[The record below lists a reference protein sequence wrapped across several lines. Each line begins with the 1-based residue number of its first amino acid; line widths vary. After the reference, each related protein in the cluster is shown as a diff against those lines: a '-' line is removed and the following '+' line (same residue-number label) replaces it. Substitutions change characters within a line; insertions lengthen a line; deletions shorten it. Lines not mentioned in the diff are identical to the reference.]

1 MMKKMHWISLLCMVS
16 LLAMPLMADA
26 ALKGACGAKPGAA
39 PSGQAAAMGVA
50 PPPGPP
56 VQKVIRPLERAVNF
70 ELEAVVGNDIKTI
83 SLEDYKGKWRV
94 VCFYPADFTFV

>member
-1 MMKKMHWISLLCMVS
+1 MKKMYWISLLCLAL
-16 LLAMPLMADA
+16 LLAMPVMASA

-39 PSGQAAAMGVA
+39 PPGKAVTPGESAPLAA
-50 PPPGPP
+50 P
-56 VQKVIRPLERAVNF
+56 VQKVIRPLERAINF

-94 VCFYPADFTFV
+94 VCFYPGDFTFV

>member
-1 MMKKMHWISLLCMVS
+1 MPKKVHWISVLCLVS
-16 LLAMPLMADA
+16 FLAMPVLATA
-26 ALKGACGAKPGAA
+26 ALKGACGAKPAAA
-39 PSGQAAAMGVA
+39 PSGQAATPAA
-50 PPPGPP
+50 AAP
-56 VQKVIRPLERAVNF
+56 VQKVIRPLERAINF